1 MVPLLETLQQHLFH
15 LMEWSLSYSKTLETS
30 LMEFI
35 LLARFGSG
43 VLLRMGHALAVESWT
58 GKNGHLK
65 ELLGQNCCRC

>member
-43 VLLRMGHALAVESWT
+43 V
-58 GKNGHLK
+58 
-65 ELLGQNCCRC
+65 